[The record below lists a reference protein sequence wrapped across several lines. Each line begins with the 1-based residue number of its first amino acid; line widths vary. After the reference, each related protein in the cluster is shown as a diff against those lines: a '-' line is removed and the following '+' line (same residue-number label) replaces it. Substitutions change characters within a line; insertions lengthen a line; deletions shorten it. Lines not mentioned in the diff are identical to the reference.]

1 MLYEHAK
8 LIKAAAE
15 EVENNAAKALRAVP
29 GIGSGPGGLTPDD
42 VKRTP
47 EYQNA
52 MRAHAQAFAA
62 MRKINGWFFKQFK
75 NEAYAER
82 LAKHANMRVSA

>member
-1 MLYEHAK
+1 MLYEEAK
-8 LIKAAAE
+8 KLKAAAE
-15 EVENNAAKALRAVP
+15 AVETRAGEALRAVP
-29 GIGSGPGGLTPDD
+29 GIGSGPGGLTPDA
-42 VKRTP
+42 VKRTA

-52 MRAHAQAFAA
+52 MRVHALAFKS
-62 MRKINGWFFKQFK
+62 MQQTNQWFFKQFK